1 MKACSIHKQMDQT
14 IRLYSLGFCPSSD
27 QDHFSLSVE
36 ESIWRKA
43 YNEIDEGGRIFLRI
57 YNEDESKELIA
68 PMGNI
73 VYGKS
78 IDHETHDDH
87 HHVYAPLWLLDSVGF
102 GGTGEILKC
111 SILTNDAFPEATKIT
126 LRVVDSAMYS
136 GDIKEELESALTKL
150 GVIRKHT
157 VLQIPVEA
165 LGGFPV
171 EVFVS
176 NLEPADTVLC
186 EGDEVAVEF
195 EEPVD
200 HFEPPAVQRPP
211 TPIPQL
217 PPLLTNESIFPP
229 FDSVESIQTGQ
240 FLAFQ
245 GTGHTLG
252 GGGGHI
258 PEWRRNLPVRPRR
271 QEP

>member
-1 MKACSIHKQMDQT
+1 MDQH
-14 IRLYSLGFCPSSD
+14 IRLYSLGFCPSGD

-36 ESIWRKA
+36 EPLCREA
-43 YNEIDEGGRIFLRI
+43 YNEIQDGGRVFLRI
-57 YNEDESKELIA
+57 TNEDESKELIA
-68 PMGNI
+68 PMGNV
-73 VYGKS
+73 VYNHS
-78 IDHETHDDH
+78 IDNDTDTDH
-87 HHVYAPLWLLDSVGF
+87 HKVYAPLWLLDGAGF
-102 GGTGEILKC
+102 GGTGEIVKY

-136 GDIKEELESALTKL
+136 SDIKEELEIALTKL

-176 NLEPADTVLC
+176 QLEPAETVLC
-186 EGDEVAVEF
+186 EGDEVALEF

-200 HFEPPAVQRPP
+200 HFEPPVVTPRPP
-211 TPIPQL
+211 TPIPPL
-217 PPLLTNESIFPP
+217 PALLTN
-229 FDSVESIQTGQ
+229 DSMLPHFVGEQQPNQG
-240 FLAFQ
+240 FVAFQ

-252 GGGGHI
+252 SLDSENHSI
-258 PEWRRNLPVRPRR
+258 PEWRRNLPHRCPQAAARR
-271 QEP
+271 N